1 MTIMTQLKSCTFN
14 CRGWNNGVHTL
25 KHFIDS
31 LDLCFV
37 QEHWLLSDHLHKIND
52 ISSNF
57 LSVSVSGMINSEF
70 VCGRPFGGCSI
81 LYRKSLA
88 AHIVPLESCSN
99 RFCGVK
105 FRDSTGLSFLFV
117 CVYMP
122 SSSCPSS
129 YTEYLNTLGELEG
142 FIYSH
147 HCDVVAVVGDFNVDF
162 DRCNPRAKLLD
173 DFMSDHSLC
182 SCDLPFRD
190 DVMFTYER
198 DDGLN
203 RSWIDHVLCS
213 QSFSTLFTNIHAV
226 HSGAILSDHYPLF
239 FSIKADLLSIRA
251 APSVSS
257 KRLRRTDWSKVTSC
271 DIEKYCSMVSRRLS
285 PLPADALDCTLP
297 DCSIHHGV
305 LDSYGMHLV
314 STLLTCALDCFPTR
328 SVSATRKGLVGW
340 SQSVSRLRDSSVFW
354 YKVWEEAGCPSSG
367 VLSQIKKNS
376 KKRYKYEARRVI
388 RRQNAFLQRKFANSF
403 AKKKKSSFWADVRKL
418 TTSSSSSS
426 PIVDGVAGS
435 RNIAN
440 VFACNLR
447 SILNTHSPSSHISLQ
462 SSIQSAV
469 DESDIS
475 GVDFTEDDVLEA
487 LSHLKTGK
495 SDGDGIFA
503 EHFIYATSALLSPLA
518 NFFCSLIRHG
528 FMPQCLR
535 DCVLVPVPKKGKN
548 VACSSSYRPIALAST
563 LSKVLEHVIL
573 TKYSPFLCSNPLQFG
588 FKPGF
593 STTLCTGVIK
603 NVISHYI
610 HNGSRVHGCFLD
622 ASKAFDL
629 VDHSLLF
636 AKLIDRGL
644 PLPVVRFLS
653 FWYSSQKMKVRW
665 EKSLSDPFHVSNGVR
680 QGGVLSPVLFSV
692 YLDGLLQK
700 LADSGVGCHWGNL
713 FAGAVCYADDI
724 VLLAPC
730 PSALRILLDI
740 CSSYADTHGLQFN
753 AEKTQLIC
761 FHLRHTRVYLPDINF
776 NNVVLHYSKEVTHL
790 GHILSSDLDDR
801 SDIIRAVKDLNRKA
815 NSLFCTFHVVDP
827 FVKCFLFKSYCL
839 YLYGCSLWSLSSS
852 SLKLIEVALNKL
864 LRKLFY
870 FPRNSHSAIVHCV
883 AHVDSISSFVLSRFL
898 SLLST
903 ALSSPSL
910 LVQSVFSVSSQVVYS
925 FTGYNNIYG
934 SRHSSDYSSQ
944 DFSIAHFIRQ
954 IRLLYGYHSPYE
966 NLIYYLSCA

>member
-1 MTIMTQLKSCTFN
+1 M
-14 CRGWNNGVHTL
+14 
-25 KHFIDS
+25 
-31 LDLCFV
+31 
-37 QEHWLLSDHLHKIND
+37 
-52 ISSNF
+52 
-57 LSVSVSGMINSEF
+57 
-70 VCGRPFGGCSI
+70 
-81 LYRKSLA
+81 
-88 AHIVPLESCSN
+88 
-99 RFCGVK
+99 
-105 FRDSTGLSFLFV
+105 
-117 CVYMP
+117 
-122 SSSCPSS
+122 
-129 YTEYLNTLGELEG
+129 
-142 FIYSH
+142 
-147 HCDVVAVVGDFNVDF
+147 
-162 DRCNPRAKLLD
+162 
-173 DFMSDHSLC
+173 
-182 SCDLPFRD
+182 
-190 DVMFTYER
+190 
-198 DDGLN
+198 
-203 RSWIDHVLCS
+203 
-213 QSFSTLFTNIHAV
+213 
-226 HSGAILSDHYPLF
+226 
-239 FSIKADLLSIRA
+239 
-251 APSVSS
+251 
-257 KRLRRTDWSKVTSC
+257 
-271 DIEKYCSMVSRRLS
+271 
-285 PLPADALDCTLP
+285 
-297 DCSIHHGV
+297 
-305 LDSYGMHLV
+305 
-314 STLLTCALDCFPTR
+314 
-328 SVSATRKGLVGW
+328 
-340 SQSVSRLRDSSVFW
+340 
-354 YKVWEEAGCPSSG
+354 
-367 VLSQIKKNS
+367 
-376 KKRYKYEARRVI
+376 
-388 RRQNAFLQRKFANSF
+388 
-403 AKKKKSSFWADVRKL
+403 
-418 TTSSSSSS
+418 
-426 PIVDGVAGS
+426 
-435 RNIAN
+435 
-440 VFACNLR
+440 
-447 SILNTHSPSSHISLQ
+447 
-462 SSIQSAV
+462 

-518 NFFCSLIRHG
+518 NFFGSLVRHG

-573 TKYSPFLCSNPLQFG
+573 TKYSSFLCSNPLQFG

-593 STTLCTGVIK
+593 STTLCTGVVK

-680 QGGVLSPVLFSV
+680 QGGVL
-692 YLDGLLQK
+692 
-700 LADSGVGCHWGNL
+700 
-713 FAGAVCYADDI
+713 
-724 VLLAPC
+724 LAPC

-740 CSSYADTHGLQFN
+740 CSSYADTHGLRFN

-761 FHLRHTRVYLPDINF
+761 FHLRHTHVYLPDIVF
-776 NNVVLHYSKEVTHL
+776 NNVVLHYSEEVTHL
-790 GHILSSDLDDR
+790 GHILSSDLDDK

-839 YLYGCSLWSLSSS
+839 SLYGCSLWSLSSS

-870 FPRNSHSAIVHCV
+870 FRRNSHSAIVHCV

-903 ALSSPSL
+903 ALSSPSP

-934 SRHSSDYSSQ
+934 SRHLSDYSTQ
-944 DFSIAHFIRQ
+944 DFSIAHFLRQ
-954 IRLLYGYHSPYE
+954 FRLFLWLPVS
-966 NLIYYLSCA
+966 L